1 MYILMKI
8 MKTKQLLT
16 MKNLQ
21 DDINANAMKMSKKKW
36 CWFHSRHFVDQRT
49 ITHLINKAISGN
61 SYNLIEVVQ
70 LLYTREP
77 QVTL

>member
-21 DDINANAMKMSKKKW
+21 NDINANAMKMSKKLVLVSLPPLRRSKN
-36 CWFHSRHFVDQRT
+36 H
-49 ITHLINKAISGN
+49 N
-61 SYNLIEVVQ
+61 SFD
-70 LLYTREP
+70 
-77 QVTL
+77 